1 MCCDKLNLMLVRTIG
16 LRTCSNPLS
25 MIVSKSFNEYKGRSV
40 LITGGLGFIGSNLA
54 RRLVEIGG
62 VTVTIVD
69 ALLPDQGGNL
79 FNLDGIKDRVAIH
92 IADIGVDSAINHLV
106 GGVDY
111 IFNLAGNHSHLESML
126 HPQRDLELN
135 CAAQL
140 TLLEACRNFNPHVK
154 IVFTSTRQVYG
165 KPIYLPVDEQHRVAP
180 PDINGIHKL
189 AAENY
194 HQLYHQIYGMR
205 SVCLRL
211 TNTYGP
217 RQLLHHSRQSFIGWF
232 IRQAIDGGR
241 IELFGDGKQRRDL
254 VYVDDV
260 VEALLLAGASE
271 AAEGEIFNL
280 GGAKPVSLAEL
291 ADELISITGCGSVVS
306 VPFPPERQLID
317 IGNCYSSYRKIE
329 TALGWRPVTPLRAG
343 LVRTIE
349 FYRRNQ
355 AHYWTSNADTVSRF
369 STATQRG

>member
-1 MCCDKLNLMLVRTIG
+1 MA
-16 LRTCSNPLS
+16 
-25 MIVSKSFNEYKGRSV
+25 VSKSFNEYKGRSV

-62 VTVTIVD
+62 VTVTVVD

-79 FNLDGIKDRVAIH
+79 FNIHDVKDRVAVH
-92 IADIGVDSAINHLV
+92 VADIGDDTVINHLV

-126 HPQRDLELN
+126 YPQRDLELN

-165 KPIYLPVDEQHRVAP
+165 KPVYLPVDEQHRIAP

-194 HQLYHQIYGMR
+194 HLLYNRVYGTR
-205 SVCLRL
+205 AVCLRL

-217 RQLLHHSRQSFIGWF
+217 RQLLRHNRQSFVAWF
-232 IRQAIDGGR
+232 VRQAIDGGV

-254 VYVDDV
+254 VYVDDA

-280 GGAKPVSLAEL
+280 GGAEPVSLSEL
-291 ADELISITGCGSVVS
+291 AFELISLTGCGSVRS

-329 TALGWRPVTPLRAG
+329 TALGWRPTTPRQTGLR
-343 LVRTIE
+343 RTIE
-349 FYRRNQ
+349 FYQRNR
-355 AHYWTSNADTVSRF
+355 AHYWSSNADTLSRF
-369 STATQRG
+369 NTATQRG

>member
-1 MCCDKLNLMLVRTIG
+1 MPMSKLF
-16 LRTCSNPLS
+16 S
-25 MIVSKSFNEYKGRSV
+25 EYKGRTV

-54 RRLVEIGG
+54 HQLLEVGASE
-62 VTVTIVD
+62 VSIVD

-79 FNLDGIKDRVAIH
+79 FNIHNIKDRVKLH
-92 IADIGVDSAINHLV
+92 IADLGDDSVANHLV

-111 IFNLAGNHSHLESML
+111 IFNLAGNVSHLDSML

-135 CAAQL
+135 CAIQL

-154 IVFTSTRQVYG
+154 IVFTSTRQIYG
-165 KPIYLPVDEQHRVAP
+165 KPVYLPVDERHRVSP
-180 PDINGIHKL
+180 LDINGVHKL

-194 HQLYHQIYGMR
+194 HLLYHRVYGIR
-205 SVCLRL
+205 TVCLRL

-217 RQLLHHSRQSFIGWF
+217 RQLLRHNRQGFISWF
-232 IRQAIDGGR
+232 IRQAIDGGV
-241 IELFGDGKQRRDL
+241 IELFGEGRQRRDL
-254 VYVDDV
+254 NYVDDV

-280 GGAKPVSLAEL
+280 GEDEPVSLSEVAE
-291 ADELISITGCGSVVS
+291 ELIALTGRGSITS

-329 TALGWRPVTPLRAG
+329 TALGWRPRTKLHVG
-343 LVRTIE
+343 LARTVE
-349 FYRRNQ
+349 FYQTNR
-355 AHYWTSNADTVSRF
+355 AHYWGPHVAMLSR
-369 STATQRG
+369 SR